1 MLKKDAEIADC
12 FGEQIKSLETVQQKW
27 ELIEKLQAHSLKKA
41 CVQRLSKAEVLNRLF
56 ENLDTLDPKVN
67 KEEIKALEETEA
79 SFVEKAELLKICTQ
93 SV

>member
-1 MLKKDAEIADC
+1 MRKDSEIAEC
-12 FGEQIKSLETVQQKW
+12 FGEQITRLEQKW

-41 CVQRLSKAEVLNRLF
+41 CIQRLSKAEVLNRLF
-56 ENLDTLDPKVN
+56 DGLDALDPMDK

-79 SFVEKAELLKICTQ
+79 SFVEKAELLKMCTQ